1 MRVDKY
7 SYLAHTLKQN
17 ILLLCVYRP
26 VDHGIGTISAMLKTQ
41 TLPPGKFP
49 VLMMMVPIQDR
60 TFRGLNADR
69 DGVSPVIRHLSRGGG
84 YLTVKREI
92 AWSLT
97 RLTGTTQHVRPHR

>member
-1 MRVDKY
+1 MRVEKY

-17 ILLLCVYRP
+17 ILLLCVYRQ
-26 VDHGIGTISAMLKTQ
+26 VDRGIGTISAMLKTQ

-49 VLMMMVPIQDR
+49 VRMMVPIHDR
-60 TFRGLNADR
+60 TFRGSNYDR

-92 AWSLT
+92 TWSST
-97 RLTGTTQHVRPHR
+97 RLTGTTQDVRPHR